1 MPKRNST
8 YERIVTTAPY
18 KAEIY
23 DGCVS
28 YLEMRKDKRRA
39 RVVVQGTKWVGNT
52 GGYYEYV
59 TYLTMA
65 EARKVLRRYR
75 RAIIREAHGDWLDP
89 TARDILG
96 MAVGL
101 CPYY

>member
-1 MPKRNST
+1 MSRT

-28 YLEMRKDKRRA
+28 YLDMRKDRRRA
-39 RVVVQGTKWVGNT
+39 RVVIQGTKWEGNT
-52 GGYYEYV
+52 GGYHEYV
-59 TYLTMA
+59 TYLPMD
-65 EARKVLRRYR
+65 EARKALRKYR
-75 RAIIREAHGDWLDP
+75 RAIIREAHGEYSDP
-89 TARDILG
+89 TACDILAG
-96 MAVGL
+96 AAGL